1 MMEQSEGEWEGR
13 SAKSF
18 AEAAY
23 QAVERAEEE
32 LGDRAPRTY
41 DVTLRVDATPGSSL
55 SEYIAVLRG
64 SG

>member
-1 MMEQSEGEWEGR
+1 MTEQPQGEWEGR
-13 SAKSF
+13 SRTSF

-32 LGDRAPRTY
+32 LGEKAPQLY
-41 DVTLRVDATPGSSL
+41 DVTLRVSATPGSSL
-55 SEYIAVLRG
+55 SEYIALARG

>member
-1 MMEQSEGEWEGR
+1 MMEQPQGEWEGR
-13 SAKSF
+13 SRTSF

-32 LGDRAPRTY
+32 LGEEAPELY
-41 DVTLRVDATPGSSL
+41 DVTLRVSATRGSSL
-55 SEYIAVLRG
+55 SEYIAIARG

>member
-1 MMEQSEGEWEGR
+1 MMEQSQGEWEGR
-13 SAKSF
+13 SRTSF

-32 LGDRAPRTY
+32 RGEDAPLMY
-41 DVTLRVDATPGSSL
+41 DITLRVEATRGSSL
-55 SEYIAVLRG
+55 SEYIALARG

>member
-1 MMEQSEGEWEGR
+1 MQPSQGEWEGR
-13 SAKSF
+13 SKTGF

-32 LGDRAPRTY
+32 LGEEAPELY
-41 DVTLRVDATPGSSL
+41 DVTLRVSATRGSSL
-55 SEYIAVLRG
+55 SEYIALARG

>member
-1 MMEQSEGEWEGR
+1 MMEQSKGEFEGR
-13 SAKSF
+13 SRTSF

-32 LGDRAPRTY
+32 LGEEAPELY
-41 DVTLRVDATPGSSL
+41 DVTLRVSATRGSSL
-55 SEYIAVLRG
+55 SEYIAMARG

>member
-1 MMEQSEGEWEGR
+1 MMEQSKEFEGR
-13 SAKSF
+13 SRTSF

-32 LGDRAPRTY
+32 LGEEAPELY
-41 DVTLRVDATPGSSL
+41 DVTLRVSATRGSSL
-55 SEYIAVLRG
+55 SEYIAMARG